1 MSGVFNDYKITIL
14 NEWSKQWSQYQYSW
28 QSEVSNILKSLIM
41 TELEDYSHDIYD
53 YKWVKSSMTKGLTFW
68 MWEVN
73 DDTSI
78 NILDSVKSLIS

>member
-1 MSGVFNDYKITIL
+1 
-14 NEWSKQWSQYQYSW
+14 
-28 QSEVSNILKSLIM
+28 M

-53 YKWVKSSMTKGLTFW
+53 YKWVKSSKTKGLPFW

>member
-1 MSGVFNDYKITIL
+1 MSGVFSDYKITIL
-14 NEWSKQWSQYQYSW
+14 IEWSKQWSQYQNSW
-28 QSEVSNILKSLIM
+28 HSEVTDILKSIIL

-53 YKWVKSSMTKGLTFW
+53 YKWVKSSMTKGLPFW

-78 NILDSVKSLIS
+78 NILDCLKSLIS